1 MLCYYGGRLRL
12 HLLAIVVVD
21 RRLDT
26 NAPLGQMIIC
36 RWRPRRRARP
46 GCIIS
51 AFLSRVKRVSP
62 YRNTVSTIVDNCY
75 PIYLFFCFLLRVSRV
90 SFFSFSYFYLFIIF
104 LYSDRNLTYNGDS
117 IFSLLSLKY
126 LYVKL
131 VEFSCRE
138 YISSVLIN
146 IR

>member
-51 AFLSRVKRVSP
+51 AFLSRAKRVSP

-75 PIYLFFCFLLRVSRV
+75 PIYLFFCFLLRV